1 MAAVSPNW
9 RHLYIVG
16 SRQGKT
22 GSPIDTAHPARAG
35 VAAISKG
42 SEVRIRALP
51 NRASL
56 ARWLRLTG
64 G

>member
-1 MAAVSPNW
+1 MAAVPPNW
-9 RHLYIVG
+9 RHLYIVR
-16 SRQGKT
+16 SPQGKT
-22 GSPIDTAHPARAG
+22 GSLVDTPHPARAG
-35 VAAISKG
+35 AASIPKR

-51 NRASL
+51 NRARL